1 MQPEVFGFCD
11 ITQTLKHVNVMPCT
25 STLQDTSACT
35 LETCVP
41 TSFSSSKMPR
51 EPTKSAHTVHRLRAG
66 PTPGSNLNEK
76 FEDWIKHLSISTWVH
91 FSRYPLKN
99 YFKIILTARI
109 IRAGPRVGPA
119 RHLCM
124 VCALLVS
131 SHRSVLSLF
140 YVVPKCTQYIPQ
152 PDPTT
157 IVFLLNRA
165 KVRLRKLV
173 PRLSMLLESNFVL

>member
-1 MQPEVFGFCD
+1 MQPEVIGFCD
-11 ITQTLKHVNVMPCT
+11 ITQTSKHVNVMPCT
-25 STLQDTSACT
+25 STLQT

-66 PTPGSNLNEK
+66 PTLGSNLNEK
-76 FEDWIKHLSISTWVH
+76 FEDWIKHLSISAWVH
-91 FSRYPLKN
+91 FLQYPSKN

-109 IRAGPRVGPA
+109 IRARTRVGPA
-119 RHLCM
+119 RRLCT
-124 VCALLVS
+124 VCALLVG

-140 YVVPKCTQYIPQ
+140 YVVPKCTLYIPK
-152 PDPTT
+152 PDQTT

-165 KVRLRKLV
+165 KVRLRELV
-173 PRLSMLLESNFVL
+173 PTLRCF